1 MAEFLSVG
9 DVDRASSA
17 ELLSIHINRLHKGD
31 PALIAAVEAELS
43 SRGLPLPEPYP
54 PAAEAPPPPM
64 TRETFLSYLFLI
76 YTVTGLV
83 YSWLYLP
90 MRLIKGDF
98 RVDTRHKVIQS
109 GIALAYQAAEV
120 VAIGALL
127 ELPL

>member
-1 MAEFLSVG
+1 MAEIPSVM

-17 ELLSIHINRLHKGD
+17 ELLSIHINRLYGGD
-31 PALIAAVEAELS
+31 PDLRAAVEAELVA
-43 SRGLPLPEPYP
+43 RGLPLPEPYP
-54 PAAEAPPPPM
+54 PAAPPPPRPM
-64 TRETFLSYLFLI
+64 TRETFLAYLFLI

-98 RVDTRHKVIQS
+98 RVDLKHKVIQS
-109 GIALAYQAAEV
+109 GMALAYQAAEV
-120 VAIGALL
+120 AAITALL